1 MAFERALQLD
11 HQCVGALTGLAILE
25 LNAKTQESIKNG
37 VQLLSKAYT
46 IDSTNPMV
54 LNHLANHFFYKK
66 VSIQCRSTCFPFFT
80 QIHFNSTNSN
90 SPFYSSSVIIQIR
103 ILTLY
108 VTHSSKLNVLRE
120 YFIKIEINR
129 RTILFLVASC

>member
-11 HQCVGALTGLAILE
+11 INCVGALVGLAILE

-46 IDSTNPMV
+46 IDSSNPMI

-66 VSIQCRSTCFPFFT
+66 VNYFM
-80 QIHFNSTNSN
+80 
-90 SPFYSSSVIIQIR
+90 FYSLVDTSSCLGHIPVLE
-103 ILTLY
+103 ILSFCIL
-108 VTHSSKLNVLRE
+108 VSSTIPKLL
-120 YFIKIEINR
+120 
-129 RTILFLVASC
+129 S

>member
-11 HQCVGALTGLAILE
+11 SQCVGALVGLAILE
-25 LNAKTQESIKNG
+25 LNSKTQDSIKNG

-66 VSIQCRSTCFPFFT
+66 VCS
-80 QIHFNSTNSN
+80 
-90 SPFYSSSVIIQIR
+90 
-103 ILTLY
+103 
-108 VTHSSKLNVLRE
+108 
-120 YFIKIEINR
+120 
-129 RTILFLVASC
+129 

>member
-11 HQCVGALTGLAILE
+11 HQCVGALVGLAILE

-66 VSIQCRSTCFPFFT
+66 VGCAMSERCFY
-80 QIHFNSTNSN
+80 ILSSN
-90 SPFYSSSVIIQIR
+90 
-103 ILTLY
+103 LW
-108 VTHSSKLNVLRE
+108 HS
-120 YFIKIEINR
+120 
-129 RTILFLVASC
+129 

>member
-66 VSIQCRSTCFPFFT
+66 VSIQCKSTCFPFF
-80 QIHFNSTNSN
+80 
-90 SPFYSSSVIIQIR
+90 
-103 ILTLY
+103 
-108 VTHSSKLNVLRE
+108 
-120 YFIKIEINR
+120 
-129 RTILFLVASC
+129 